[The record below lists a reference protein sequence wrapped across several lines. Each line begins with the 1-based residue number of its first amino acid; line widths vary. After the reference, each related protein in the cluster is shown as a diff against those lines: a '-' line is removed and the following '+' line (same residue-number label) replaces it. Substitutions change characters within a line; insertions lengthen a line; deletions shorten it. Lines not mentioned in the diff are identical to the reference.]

1 VRLGNDSVA
10 PGVGVYSRLNA
21 GASLSGNE
29 RDDLFLSREAEQFT
43 RLSGVSG
50 ADFPEDAR
58 GFALLDY
65 DRDGW
70 QDFATVNANAPWFRL
85 LRNEIPDSGV
95 PAAAHGVIAVRLVGG
110 NHEAAPSAE
119 WSTRDGFGAIV
130 RVTLAERTLLRELR
144 AGEGFA
150 AQNSTTMLIGIGDAD
165 AARQV
170 TVRWPSGVEQF
181 AVNVPA
187 NTLLTV
193 HENPADQ
200 GGGEAFAFAPYKVAM
215 PSAERGEG
223 RGPRL
228 APLPGAGS
236 ASVEAPLLRL
246 YTTMATWCVSCLKE
260 MPVLKTLRSGFTSQ
274 ELGMFGVP
282 VDPNDTPEK
291 LRTWLAA
298 NDPAYELLIGLGADS
313 AAAVQAM
320 VTGALKAEGVPATL
334 VTDAKGNVLL
344 LQWGPPTASQLHEL
358 LSKVRVP
365 ARVAATRGRG
375 SDR

>member
-1 VRLGNDSVA
+1 
-10 PGVGVYSRLNA
+10 VGVYSRLNA

-29 RDDLFLSREAEQFT
+29 RNDLFLSEEARQFA

-70 QDFATVNANAPWFRL
+70 QDFALVNANAPWFRL

-95 PAAAHGVIAVRLVGG
+95 AAAAHRVIAVRFVGG
-110 NHEAAPSAE
+110 NRAATPSAE
-119 WSTRDGFGAIV
+119 WSARDGFGAIV
-130 RVTLAERTLLRELR
+130 KVDLSERSLTRELR

-150 AQNSTTMLIGIGDAD
+150 AQNSTTMLIGIGDAE
-165 AARQV
+165 AARRV
-170 TVRWPSGVEQF
+170 TVRWPSGVEQT
-181 AVNVPA
+181 AVDVPA
-187 NTLLTV
+187 DTLLTV
-193 HENPADQ
+193 HENPADSA
-200 GGGEAFAFAPYKVAM
+200 GGQAFVSAPYKVTM
-215 PSAERGEG
+215 PSAERAGG

-228 APLPGAGS
+228 GPLPGAGS
-236 ASVEAPLLRL
+236 AAAEAPLLRL

-260 MPVLKTLRSGFTSQ
+260 MPVLKSLRSGFTSQ

-282 VDPNDTPEK
+282 VDPNDTLEK

-298 NDPAYELLIGLGADS
+298 NDPAYELLLGLGADR

-334 VTDAKGNVLL
+334 VTDAEGNVLL

-358 LSKVRVP
+358 LSKVRAP

-375 SDR
+375 GDR

>member
-1 VRLGNDSVA
+1 MRLGNDSVA

-29 RDDLFLSREAEQFT
+29 RDDMFLSQEAKQFT
-43 RLSGVSG
+43 RVSGVSG

-70 QDFATVNANAPWFRL
+70 EDFAAVNANAPWFRL

-95 PAAAHGVIAVRLVGG
+95 PAAAHGVIALRLVGG
-110 NHEAAPSAE
+110 NRAAAPSAE
-119 WSTRDGFGAIV
+119 WSTRDGFGAV
-130 RVTLAERTLLRELR
+130 VKVELPERTLLRELR

-165 AARQV
+165 AARSV
-170 TVRWPSGVEQF
+170 TVRWPSGIEQV
-181 AVNVPA
+181 ATGVPA

-193 HENPADQ
+193 HENPADAA
-200 GGGEAFAFAPYKVAM
+200 GGQAFASTPYKVAM
-215 PSAERGEG
+215 PSAERFAGH
-223 RGPRL
+223 GPRL
-228 APLPGAGS
+228 EPLPGTAN
-236 ASVEAPLLRL
+236 AAAEAPLLRL

-260 MPVLKTLRSGFTSQ
+260 MPVLKALRSGFTPQ

-282 VDPNDTPEK
+282 VDPGDTPEK
-291 LRTWLAA
+291 LRTWLDA
-298 NDPAYELLIGLGADS
+298 NKPAYDLLIGLAPER
-313 AAAVQAM
+313 AAGVQAM

-334 VTDAKGNVLL
+334 VTDAEGNVLI

-358 LSKVRVP
+358 LSKVRTP
-365 ARVAATRGRG
+365 ARTHGVGVRG
-375 SDR
+375 SGA